1 MTLKDL
7 AKYFL
12 HGIAFSVLF
21 LLLGIGW
28 AVILLILVSLGFII
42 GLLIGLVLL
51 FLIVGYLNS
60 FITSLLWFEVKR
72 GFWDLLFHGVVLFI
86 ILLIVN
92 AIFSLAPNLAVPG
105 MATTVVSFII
115 TSFLYGFVAKKVAGW
130 WESEYRK
137 GVPEVAEVEWAN
149 RKL

>member
-28 AVILLILVSLGFII
+28 AVILVILVSLGFII

-130 WESEYRK
+130 WESEYRE

>member
-1 MTLKDL
+1 M
-7 AKYFL
+7 
-12 HGIAFSVLF
+12 
-21 LLLGIGW
+21 
-28 AVILLILVSLGFII
+28 
-42 GLLIGLVLL
+42 LL

-130 WESEYRK
+130 WESEYRE